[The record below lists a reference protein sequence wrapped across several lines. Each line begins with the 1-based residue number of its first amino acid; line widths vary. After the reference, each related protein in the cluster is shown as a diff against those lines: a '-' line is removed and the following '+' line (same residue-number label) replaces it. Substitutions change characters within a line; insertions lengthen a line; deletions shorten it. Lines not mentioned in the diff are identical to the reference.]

1 MVAGELVQDHV
12 RADTGAAPDRS
23 SPSTMSI
30 TRKSPEPEPEG
41 DARREEQRQQQQQHQ
56 ALVPGEEQPDG
67 DTERE
72 ADERE
77 AMLPNGA
84 GSKSPDKGPEEQDE
98 SRTLGTKLYLRRFAV
113 LTVFSLY
120 SLVNAFQ
127 WIHYSIIA
135 NVFTRFY
142 GVTNSK
148 IDWLSIIYMV
158 AYVPLIFPATWLLDR
173 RGLRLTALLGSGL
186 NCVGA
191 WLKCASVSSNL
202 FWLTFTAQTIC
213 SVAQVFILGL
223 PSRIASVWFG
233 PREVSTACAAAVL
246 GNQLGTAIG
255 FLLPPVLVPNTPD
268 DEELT
273 AHNIKIMFY
282 GTAAVSTGLFL
293 LALIV
298 IKDRPLRPPSQ
309 AQAVLSDSLP
319 EDYSYKQS
327 IYNLFKNKAFLL
339 LLISYGIM
347 TGSFYSVST
356 LLNQMIMDCYEGQ
369 ELNAGRIGLTLVVA
383 GMVGSILCGLWLD
396 HTKTYKMTTLIVYC
410 LSFVGMLVFTFT
422 LNLNNIYLVFFTAGA
437 LGFFMTGY
445 LPLGFEFGVEI
456 TYPESEGTSSGLLN
470 AFAQIFGIIF
480 TLIQGKLTTDFGPLE
495 GNLFLCAWIL
505 LGIILT
511 ALIKSELKR
520 HNVNMGV
527 ENKEQEPLPV
537 ECPAEE
543 KPSDITIQHR
553 LVFPEKLRYKAQ

>member
-1 MVAGELVQDHV
+1 MVAGELVQEHV
-12 RADTGAAPDRS
+12 RADSGAAPDRS
-23 SPSTMSI
+23 PPLSI
-30 TRKSPEPEPEG
+30 SRKSPELEPSRGAQNSASELNHEG
-41 DARREEQRQQQQQHQ
+41 SPAG
-56 ALVPGEEQPDG
+56 PGEQDG
-67 DTERE
+67 ETGRE
-72 ADERE
+72 AEERE

-84 GSKSPDKGPEEQDE
+84 GKPEDQEE
-98 SRTLGTKLYLRRFAV
+98 SRTLETKLYLKRFAV

-127 WIHYSIIA
+127 WIQYSIIT

-142 GVTNSK
+142 DVTNDK
-148 IDWLSIIYMV
+148 IDWLSIVYMV

-186 NCVGA
+186 NCAGA
-191 WLKCASVSSNL
+191 WLKCASVRPDL
-202 FWLTFTAQTIC
+202 FGVTVTAQVIC

-233 PREVSTACAAAVL
+233 PREVSTACATAVL

-268 DEELT
+268 DQDLT
-273 AHNIKIMFY
+273 AHNIRIMFF
-282 GTAAVSTGLFL
+282 GTAAVSTALFI

-298 IKDRPLRPPSQ
+298 IKDRPPRPPSQ

-319 EDYSYKQS
+319 EDYSYRQS
-327 IYNLFKNKAFLL
+327 IYNLVKNKAFVL
-339 LLISYGIM
+339 LLISYGIL
-347 TGSFYSVST
+347 TGAFYSVST
-356 LLNQMIMDCYEGQ
+356 LLNQMIMTCYENQ

-396 HTKTYKMTTLIVYC
+396 HTKTYKMTTLIVYF
-410 LSFVGMLVFTFT
+410 LSFVGMVVFTFT
-422 LNLNNIYLVFFTAGA
+422 LDLNNIYLVFVTAGV

-480 TLIQGKLTTDFGPLE
+480 TLIQGRLTTDYGPLA
-495 GNLFLCAWIL
+495 GNLFLSAWIF
-505 LGIILT
+505 LGIVLT

-520 HNVNMGV
+520 HNVNMGA
-527 ENKEQEPLPV
+527 ESKGLQPIPV
-537 ECPAEE
+537 ECPPEE
-543 KPSDITIQHR
+543 KSSEVTIPASFSFSR
-553 LVFPEKLRYKAQ
+553 ETSI

>member
-1 MVAGELVQDHV
+1 MVAGELVQEHL
-12 RADTGAAPDRS
+12 RADTGAPDD
-23 SPSTMSI
+23 I
-30 TRKSPEPEPEG
+30 TVGRKTSEPEG
-41 DARREEQRQQQQQHQ
+41 AAEPYADATYGAAPTHGAGEVDTTDPALEQEV
-56 ALVPGEEQPDG
+56 VPP
-67 DTERE
+67 
-72 ADERE
+72 DERE
-77 AMLPNGA
+77 AMLPNG
-84 GSKSPDKGPEEQDE
+84 GGGGGGGEEE
-98 SRTLGTKLYLRRFAV
+98 GKKLETRLYCRRFAV

-127 WIHYSIIA
+127 WIQYSIIT
-135 NVFTRFY
+135 NVFTRYY
-142 GVTNSK
+142 GVSNE
-148 IDWLSIIYMV
+148 DVNWLSIVYMV

-186 NCVGA
+186 NCAGA
-191 WLKCASVSSNL
+191 LLKCASVSPEL
-202 FWLTFTAQTIC
+202 FGVTVSAQVVC

-233 PREVSTACAAAVL
+233 PREVSTACATAVL

-255 FLLPPVLVPNTPD
+255 FLLPPVLVPNTPED
-268 DEELT
+268 DDLT
-273 AHNIKIMFY
+273 GHNISIMFY
-282 GTAAVSTGLFL
+282 GTAAVSTVLFIL
-293 LALIV
+293 TVIV
-298 IKDRPLRPPSQ
+298 IKDRPPLPPSQ
-309 AQAVLSDSLP
+309 AQAVLPDTPP

-327 IYNLFKNKAFLL
+327 IINLMKNKAFVL

-356 LLNQMIMDCYEGQ
+356 LLNQMIIACYENQ

-396 HTKTYKMTTLIVYC
+396 HTKTYKMTTLIVYS
-410 LSFVGMLVFTFT
+410 LSFLGMLVFTFT
-422 LNLNNIYLVFFTAGA
+422 LNLDDIYLVFFTAGV

-480 TLIQGKLTTDFGPLE
+480 TLIQGKLTTDYNPVA
-495 GNLFLCAWIL
+495 GNLFLCAWIF
-505 LGIILT
+505 LGILLT

-520 HNVNMGV
+520 HNVNMGADS
-527 ENKEQEPLPV
+527 NHLALPT
-537 ECPAEE
+537 ECPGDC
-543 KPSDITIQHR
+543 PSDKTTNG
-553 LVFPEKLRYKAQ
+553 VKLEPSISFSRETSL